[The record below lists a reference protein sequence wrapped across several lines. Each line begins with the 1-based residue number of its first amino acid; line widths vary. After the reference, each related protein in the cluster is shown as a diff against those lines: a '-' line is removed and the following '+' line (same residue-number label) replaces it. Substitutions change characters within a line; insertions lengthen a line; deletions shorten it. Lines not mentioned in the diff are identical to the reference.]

1 MIAKSSKTS
10 IFMLVLFLLVDAMT
24 LASSVT
30 AFSPQ
35 QSHRQSR
42 PSRTIVT
49 QFSTSNNND
58 NNNGNNDK
66 FSMVQRLESIK
77 CVIVGALT
85 GGIAITPV
93 AAIHDIVLLSSIP
106 QWEFDTDTGS
116 IEAALFTIVY
126 RYCVRT
132 DSNPMLNQGV
142 IGAFCITRTISR
154 IHVPSYCSA
163 IPLNCGA
170 PIGYLDWSMI
180 QEGLWSGLESVALFG
195 CAAYAMD
202 YCFQKGYISKFP

>member
-1 MIAKSSKTS
+1 MIAKSSITS
-10 IFMLVLFLLVDAMT
+10 IFMLGLFLLIGAMSPT
-24 LASSVT
+24 PSVA

-35 QSHRQSR
+35 PTHRHSR
-42 PSRTIVT
+42 SPRIIVT
-49 QFSTSNNND
+49 DFSTNND
-58 NNNGNNDK
+58 DKNDDDGDK
-66 FSMVQRLESIK
+66 FSMAQRLESIK

-85 GGIAITPV
+85 GGVAITPV
-93 AAIHDIVLLSSIP
+93 AAIHDIVVQSSVP

-116 IEAALFTIVY
+116 LEAALFAIVY

-132 DSNPMLNQGV
+132 DINPMLNQGV
-142 IGAFCITRTISR
+142 IGAFCLTRTISR

-195 CAAYAMD
+195 SAAYAMN